1 LSRIIVTEPI
11 HADGLAL
18 LRADPAHEVVAFDPP
33 AGAAQMRAAL
43 PGAAAILV
51 RTLPLGA
58 DLLALAPD
66 LAIVS
71 KHGVGCDNIDL
82 DHCSARG
89 IPVTI
94 CAGANA
100 NAVAEHTLAL
110 MLACARR
117 LTAQDAAARA
127 GDWRFRQ
134 RTGAF
139 ELRGRTVLVVGMG
152 RIGRRVAPLCRA
164 FGMRVL
170 GHDPGAAFAEAER
183 ADDLDAALAQADIVT
198 LHTPLIPET
207 TGLIDARRLALMKPG
222 AVLINCARGGVADEA
237 ALVQALTLGPLA
249 MLGTDVFVTEP
260 VCPTDPLL
268 SLPNVIA
275 TPHTGAMTAESTR
288 AMAMQ
293 SARNILDCLG
303 GRLDEDVIF
312 NTRAPGRRT
321 GGDTP

>member
-1 LSRIIVTEPI
+1 LSRIVVTEPI

-18 LRADPAHEVVAFDPP
+18 LRGAGGCGVVAFDPP
-33 AGAAQMRAAL
+33 ASPEQLRAAL
-43 PGAAAILV
+43 PGAAAVLV
-51 RTLPLGA
+51 RTVPLGG

-82 DHCSARG
+82 AHCAARG
-89 IPVTI
+89 VPVTI

-100 NAVAEHTLAL
+100 NAVAEHTLML

-127 GDWRFRQ
+127 GDWGFRQ

-139 ELRGRTVLVVGMG
+139 ELRGKTVLIVGMG
-152 RIGRRVAPLCRA
+152 RVGRLVAPLCAA

-170 GHDPGAAFAEAER
+170 GYGGSGEGVER
-183 ADDLDAALAQADIVT
+183 MDDLDEALARADIVT
-198 LHTPLIPET
+198 LHTPLTAAT
-207 TGLIDARRLALMKPG
+207 TGLIDAARLARMKRG
-222 AVLINCARGGVADEA
+222 AILVNTARGGVADES
-237 ALVQALTLGPLA
+237 ALVEALTTGTLA

-260 VCPTDPLL
+260 MTPDDPLL
-268 SLPNVIA
+268 ALPNVIA
-275 TPHTGAMTAESTR
+275 TPHTGAMTHESAR

-293 SARNILDCLG
+293 SARNILDCLA
-303 GRLDEDVIF
+303 GRLDETTIHD
-312 NTRAPGRRT
+312 TAPKSA
-321 GGDTP
+321 